1 MFQIPIPLYRA
12 LAAMLLAGAVLLTG
26 ESSRAMLARARVS
39 CFPAHLSWLVLWKQN
54 ETQPC
59 IASVTKYATSENKG
73 RQPRPGLVA
82 FHDYWP
88 GDR

>member
-26 ESSRAMLARARVS
+26 ESSRAMLASARVF

-59 IASVTKYATSENKG
+59 IGNKIC
-73 RQPRPGLVA
+73 
-82 FHDYWP
+82 YK
-88 GDR
+88 